1 MTDDGGGRSRKDLRR
16 SEQARRWPR
25 DDHGR
30 FISLDSMALVD
41 ESGDLGK
48 DSTRRHFVIS
58 AMVVSDPGEIRR
70 IAEKYP
76 KDTRVLKSGPTGEL
90 KFVSSSREVRIGVL
104 SDIASTRPRIYMVD
118 TDKGSGKNRSWPKSG
133 DALYVRSV
141 EELIGMVAKNNSGV
155 VGVIFDEHTALKEE
169 EAARIC
175 RESSTSRVRIC
186 CIDPAADSERQLLLQ
201 TNDFVPGSMGYELN
215 VRREGK
221 KGAED
226 YDYFSIIRKFVRKLE
241 R

>member
-1 MTDDGGGRSRKDLRR
+1 M
-16 SEQARRWPR
+16 ARRWPR

-30 FISLDSMALVD
+30 FVSLDGLTLVD

-48 DSTRRHFVIS
+48 DSSRRHFVIS
-58 AMVVSDPGEIRR
+58 AMVVKDPEEIRR
-70 IAEKYP
+70 IARKYP

-90 KFVSSSREVRIGVL
+90 KFVSSSKEVRVGVL
-104 SDIASTRPRIYMVD
+104 SDIASTRPKIYMVD
-118 TDKGSGKNRSWPKSG
+118 TDKGSGKNKSWPKSG

-141 EELIGMVAKNNSGV
+141 EELIKMVAKNNSGV

-169 EAARIC
+169 DAHRIC
-175 RESSTSRVRIC
+175 RESSTSKVRIC
-186 CIDPAADSERQLLLQ
+186 CIDPAADSKKQLLLQ
-201 TNDFVPGSMGYELN
+201 TNDFVPGSIGYELN

-241 R
+241 K